1 MNRAKV
7 DKILAKWNRDPSY
20 AIEILQD
27 LQEEHRHLPK
37 DVLQYAADE
46 LCVPVGR
53 LHHIATFFKAFSLKP
68 RGKHVV
74 EVCMGT
80 ACHVKGAARILD
92 AFTRELG
99 VPEGGTTKDLQ
110 FTLEP
115 VRCLGCCAIAP
126 VVKVGKEL
134 HGELAAAKVK
144 TVVKKYVEG

>member
-1 MNRAKV
+1 MNHAKI
-7 DKILAKWNRDPSY
+7 DKVLAKWHRDPSY

-27 LQEEHRHLPK
+27 LQEEHRHLPQ
-37 DVLQYAADE
+37 DVLRHVADE

-53 LHHIATFFKAFSLKP
+53 LHHIATFFKAFSLTP

-80 ACHVKGAARILD
+80 ACHVKGAPRILE
-92 AFTRELG
+92 AFARELG
-99 VPEGGTTKDLQ
+99 VAEGGTTKDLQ

-134 HGELAAAKVK
+134 HGELQASKAK
-144 TVVKKYVEG
+144 TVVKKYAEG